1 MELLLYIIIFGYLFN
16 RTELKPIDESVTL
29 KLPMA
34 IESGMNIILGGILNN
49 EHDQLSLTF
58 SGEKMSAQDECHV
71 KYIPEEKKFLL
82 TNDGVETSVSLPKL
96 KTISYPSPFVLQF
109 NARTVLENDTDK
121 HVMEL
126 YYEGAGI
133 VRGSLGEFINFHS
146 FDLVDSITVKGF
158 SNVHNVTFSF
168 KREEIQLLK

>member
-1 MELLLYIIIFGYLFN
+1 MEIILYTIIFGYLFI

-29 KLPMA
+29 KLPIA
-34 IESGMNIILGGILNN
+34 IESGMNIILGGMLTD
-49 EHDQLSLTF
+49 ERDQLSLTF
-58 SGEKMSAQDECHV
+58 SGKNMSPQDECHV
-71 KYIPEEKKFLL
+71 KYIPEKKKFLL
-82 TNDGVETSVSLPKL
+82 TNDGIETSVSLPKP
-96 KTISYPSPFVLQF
+96 KVISYPSPFVLQF
-109 NARTVLENDTDK
+109 NARTVFENDTDK

-168 KREEIQLLK
+168 KREEKQ